1 MSGGHATSVA
11 RSEDEGLMAGL
22 VAGRWL
28 RLAAAPTFAIMA
40 LLAVVFDSGAP
51 NALCS
56 AAGHFGLS
64 GMAPMYV
71 LMAVFHSAPWLNL
84 ILRRRNVAR
93 HSRHRDSFHGARSF

>member
-1 MSGGHATSVA
+1 MSGCYAMNVA
-11 RSEDEGLMAGL
+11 RSEDEGVMAGL

-28 RLAAAPTFAIMA
+28 RLAAAPSFAIMA
-40 LLAVVFDSGAP
+40 FLTVVLDSGVP

-84 ILRRRNVAR
+84 ISRQRNVAR
-93 HSRHRDSFHGARSF
+93 HSQ

>member
-1 MSGGHATSVA
+1 MSGGYAMNVA
-11 RSEDEGLMAGL
+11 RSEDEGVIAGL
-22 VAGRWL
+22 FAGRWL

-40 LLAVVFDSGAP
+40 LLTVVLDSGVP

-64 GMAPMYV
+64 GMAPMYL

-84 ILRRRNVAR
+84 ISRRRNVAR
-93 HSRHRDSFHGARSF
+93 HSR